1 MKSQPK
7 LVAADRG
14 ARFGSL
20 LVLGILAP
28 IAGAASGLVGA
39 LFRLTLAEADRFRGV
54 LIASAQQ
61 RGFLGLLLVTGGCA
75 AAVAV
80 AAWLVRR
87 FAPYASG
94 SGIPHVEA
102 ALDQQLPPAPPYL
115 IPVKFFGGLL
125 AIGSGLAL
133 GREGPSLQM
142 GGVGGHIVGRIF

>member
-1 MKSQPK
+1 MKPEPK
-7 LVAADRG
+7 LAAADRG
-14 ARFGSL
+14 TRSGS
-20 LVLGILAP
+20 VLGLAILAP

-39 LFRLTLAEADRFRGV
+39 LFRLTLEEAERFRGV

-61 RGFLGLLLVTGGCA
+61 RGFAGSLLVIGGCA

-102 ALDQQLPPAPPYL
+102 VLTEEVPPAPPAL
-115 IPVKFFGGLL
+115 IPVKFTRGVLPL
-125 AIGSGLAL
+125 RAGLAL
-133 GREGPSLQM
+133 GREGPIGQM
-142 GGVGGHIVGRIF
+142 GAAIAYAVGVG

>member
-1 MKSQPK
+1 MKPQPK
-7 LVAADRG
+7 LAAADRG

-39 LFRLTLAEADRFRGV
+39 LFRLMLAEADRFRGV

-61 RGFLGLLLVTGGCA
+61 RGFPGLLLVIGGCA
-75 AAVAV
+75 AAVAL

-102 ALDQQLPPAPPYL
+102 ALSEEVPPAPPAL
-115 IPVKFFGGLL
+115 IPIKFAGGVL
-125 AIGSGLAL
+125 AMGSGLAL
-133 GREGPSLQM
+133 GREGPTVQM
-142 GGVGGHIVGRIF
+142 A

>member
-7 LVAADRG
+7 LAAADRG
-14 ARFGSL
+14 TRFGSL

-39 LFRLTLAEADRFRGV
+39 LFRLMLAEADRFRGV

-61 RGFLGLLLVTGGCA
+61 RGFPGLLLVIGGGA
-75 AAVAV
+75 GAVGL

-87 FAPYASG
+87 FAPYGSG

-102 ALDQQLPPAPPYL
+102 ALSEGVPPAPP
-115 IPVKFFGGLL
+115 
-125 AIGSGLAL
+125 AL
-133 GREGPSLQM
+133 RRGQ
-142 GGVGGHIVGRIF
+142 FA